1 MASHKSTSRPAFND
15 LPFDKKGPIGNA
27 WGLWGP
33 EDQLGTLNLLTDE
46 IVARAARENILT
58 GQRISLNWSMTGAKY
73 PEFPRKSLEQKLIN
87 KAPLKHAHDDMWT
100 FNSQCSSQWDGFRH
114 YAYQKEQLYFMG
126 RTAEEFAA
134 SPIPNGIQHVSRQ
147 GICGRGVLIDWY
159 RWARAQSRVIDAT
172 TAHPIPFSELMEAL
186 RHQGMSP
193 DDILQGD
200 ILIIRSGYIEQYESL
215 AEEKA
220 AELNEMYKT
229 QKPSNIGVEPSRE
242 LLEFLWEKRIA
253 AVCGDSRSFE
263 VWPCTQLE
271 WHLHE
276 WLLAGWGMPIGE
288 LFELNGLSEACA
300 EKKRWTT
307 FLSTSPM
314 NVEGGVASPPNAI
327 AYL

>member
-1 MASHKSTSRPAFND
+1 MLTTTCGLSTHSVARNGMGSGTTPTKRSSYTLWVARLRNLPHHPSQTVFSVCARYNPLSDWFISTS
-15 LPFDKKGPIGNA
+15 GPKTNK
-27 WGLWGP
+27 
-33 EDQLGTLNLLTDE
+33 TK
-46 IVARAARENILT
+46 RAL
-58 GQRISLNWSMTGAKY
+58 
-73 PEFPRKSLEQKLIN
+73 
-87 KAPLKHAHDDMWT
+87 D
-100 FNSQCSSQWDGFRH
+100 
-114 YAYQKEQLYFMG
+114 
-126 RTAEEFAA
+126 
-134 SPIPNGIQHVSRQ
+134 VSRQ

-229 QKPSNIGVEPSRE
+229 QKPSNICVEPSRE

-314 NVEGGVASPPNAI
+314 NVSPFLLSSFPS
-327 AYL
+327 LLWLPL